1 MSKKVKKHKKAEIC
15 LEPDGFSIHT
25 FELSMQLSKS
35 EWHNCKEQLYAEQK
49 KSSENFIYADKSCK
63 GLYTCT
69 KYADAGIRIRLEHI
83 GSKKENLKYFVRMI
97 VNPRKLVYPQSGY
110 LGILPPEESSIELL
124 EKIFQH
130 QFRKSP
136 FEKELRKYKI
146 NFCRTR
152 ITAKKYYNKYYGAG
166 NAFETPD
173 DTALNELYN
182 KEARYDEKE
191 DILYKKLFEAE
202 ENKDKHEIANIKRQ
216 IKELKEKFKK
226 LNKQIN
232 EEQNRRLSYTRSAKP
247 LLDANK
253 ILRQAENYTHFEEI
267 KERYEEAKRNLDL
280 AEAEVEAEAEA

>member
-1 MSKKVKKHKKAEIC
+1 MSQRISEALKEAKEEYKAATRRNVEIK
-15 LEPDGFSIHT
+15 LAPYVVNEMNR
-25 FELSMQLSKS
+25 FES
-35 EWHNCKEQLYAEQK
+35 EIGRIQIEDATAISNA
-49 KSSENFIYADKSCK
+49 
-63 GLYTCT
+63 GLYGL
-69 KYADAGIRIRLEHI
+69 ADV
-83 GSKKENLKYFVRMI
+83 SLKDLKADM
-97 VNPRKLVYPQSGY
+97 KAAKA
-110 LGILPPEESSIELL
+110 LPSNTDE
-124 EKIFQH
+124 
-130 QFRKSP
+130 
-136 FEKELRKYKI
+136 EKELRKYKI

-152 ITAKKYYNKYYGAG
+152 ITAKTYYNKYYGAG

-173 DTALNELYN
+173 DTVLNELYN